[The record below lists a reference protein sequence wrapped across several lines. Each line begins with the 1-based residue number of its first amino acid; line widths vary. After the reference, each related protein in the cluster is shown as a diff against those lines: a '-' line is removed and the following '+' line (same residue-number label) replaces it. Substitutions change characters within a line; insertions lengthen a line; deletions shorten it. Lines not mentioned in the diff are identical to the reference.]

1 MCHCFSRVKPES
13 WYFEYPQLVGP
24 SRSQGELR
32 RSGLDSP
39 SKKVYLKGNGL
50 WIRSTIDPPD
60 ARRCIEKVISN
71 SVLKRVADGCFP
83 GMPGLP

>member
-1 MCHCFSRVKPES
+1 MCHRFSRVKPES
-13 WYFEYPQLVGP
+13 WYF
-24 SRSQGELR
+24 ELR